1 MKRLWTILTKFLF
14 GVIGI
19 ILISA
24 APALFNGSSFLDF
37 RSYGEALQMIF
48 TGFTTAS
55 EWTLSYRI
63 PGSLE
68 TIPVSFEKFLSG
80 PYVYSMSIFLMAL
93 ALAFVSAFILS
104 FAVLLSK
111 GALKRSM
118 LEIIKVLQSF
128 PDFAYIF
135 LIQIGVIAIFQQTGF
150 LLLSFYSLGGE
161 EIYLAPVVCLSVVPA
176 VLFLKLF
183 ILLYQEEQRYPYVE
197 LARSKGLSRF
207 EVLWKHCTSNVL
219 KSAFY
224 QSKSIVWLALS
235 ALLIIEHLFG
245 GEGILYY
252 LRNDFSP
259 KGIAFIL
266 LTVFIPFY
274 IFYALVELW
283 LGKYE
288 IERNAV
294 FSKFNLRL
302 FDLNEIRAG
311 FRSLFAN
318 RRSASTRLATLKNPR
333 ILIPSFIVLGLFTTS
348 VLYAVFTGD
357 AIAQTNYVYDEEGS
371 IESSAPHS
379 PSAEILFGTDPYG
392 YSIAQQL
399 LVGMK
404 YTIVLSLLIAG
415 LRIVFGYLFGV
426 VYTFFFT
433 DKLRHFV
440 NSIAEGM
447 HFLPLTLVTYILLL
461 PVLIS
466 YGQWELSLSERLMFQ
481 GLIMSLVVLPITTS
495 AIGNEMN
502 DTLKKEYVIS
512 SVLMGGSMSWILSKH
527 IQPELWP
534 KLVLMW
540 VQHIIQVL
548 QMFVHLG
555 ILNIFVGGA
564 LAQSDSPRLI
574 PEIYELSGMI
584 AISREVFSTNQFW
597 MILPPLAVFMILI
610 YCFITIAEGLTQK
623 QLPVVQPEVEDA
635 RDSVKNLDSR
645 PSFTRIRYAEANK
658 E

>member
-1 MKRLWTILTKFLF
+1 MKRLWTILTKFIF

-24 APALFNGSSFLDF
+24 APALFNGASFLDF
-37 RSYGEALQMIF
+37 RSYVEALQMIF
-48 TGFTTAS
+48 SGFTTAS
-55 EWTLSYRI
+55 EWTLNYSN
-63 PGSLE
+63 PSSLE

-80 PYVYSMSIFLMAL
+80 PYLYSMSIFLMAL

-183 ILLYQEEQRYPYVE
+183 ILLYEEEQRYPYVE

-235 ALLIIEHLFG
+235 ALLIIEYLFG
-245 GEGILYY
+245 IEGILYY
-252 LRNDFSP
+252 LRNDLSP

-266 LTVFIPFY
+266 LTVFMPFFV
-274 IFYALVELW
+274 FYAVVELW

-294 FSKFNLRL
+294 FGKFNLRL
-302 FDLNEIRAG
+302 FDLNEIRASL
-311 FRSLFAN
+311 RSLFTK
-318 RRSASTRLATLKNPR
+318 RQSASMRTASYKNPR
-333 ILIPSFIVLGLFTTS
+333 IFIPAFIVLGLLTAS
-348 VLYAVFTGD
+348 ILYGVFTGD

-399 LVGMK
+399 VVGMK
-404 YTIVLSLLIAG
+404 YTIVLSLLIAS
-415 LRIVFGYLFGV
+415 LRIVFGYLFGM

-433 DKLRHFV
+433 DRLRHFV

-447 HFLPLTLVTYILLL
+447 HFLPLTLITYILLL

-466 YGQWELSLSERLMFQ
+466 FGQWELSLAERLIFQ
-481 GLIMSLVVLPITTS
+481 VLIMSLVVFPITMS
-495 AIGNEMN
+495 SIGNEMN
-502 DTLKKEYVIS
+502 ETLKKDYVIS

-534 KLVLMW
+534 KLLLMW

-564 LAQSDSPRLI
+564 VAQSDSPRLV

-623 QLPVVQPEVEDA
+623 QLPIVQPEVEDA
-635 RDSVKNLDSR
+635 RDSVKSSDPR
-645 PSFTRIRYAEANK
+645 ASFTRIRYAEANK

>member
-37 RSYGEALQMIF
+37 RSYGNALQLIF
-48 TGFTTAS
+48 TGFTTPS

-93 ALAFVSAFILS
+93 ALAFVSSFILS

-183 ILLYQEEQRYPYVE
+183 ILLYEEEQRYPYVE
-197 LARSKGLSRF
+197 LARSKGLSHF

-245 GEGILYY
+245 VEGILYY
-252 LRNDFSP
+252 LRNDFSA

-266 LTVFIPFY
+266 LSVFIPFF

-302 FDLNEIRAG
+302 FDLNEIRASL
-311 FRSLFAN
+311 RSLFAKQQ
-318 RRSASTRLATLKNPR
+318 SASMRTASYKNPR
-333 ILIPSFIVLGLFTTS
+333 IFIPAFIVLGLLTAS
-348 VLYAVFTGD
+348 ILYGVFTGD

-399 LVGMK
+399 MVGMK
-404 YTIVLSLLIAG
+404 YTIVLSLLIAS
-415 LRIVFGYLFGV
+415 LRIVFGYLLGL

-447 HFLPLTLVTYILLL
+447 HFLPLTLMTYILLL

-466 YGQWELSLSERLMFQ
+466 YGQWELSLTERLLFQ
-481 GLIMSLVVLPITTS
+481 VLIMSLVVLPITTS

-564 LAQSDSPRLI
+564 LAQPDSPRLV

-635 RDSVKNLDSR
+635 RDSVKSSDTKA
-645 PSFTRIRYAEANK
+645 SFTRIRYAEANK

>member
-1 MKRLWTILTKFLF
+1 MKRFWTILTKFIF

-24 APALFNGSSFLDF
+24 APALFNGTSFLDF
-37 RSYGEALQMIF
+37 RSYGETLQLIF
-48 TGFTTAS
+48 TGFTTPS
-55 EWTLSYRI
+55 EWILNYQNPS
-63 PGSLE
+63 SFE
-68 TIPVSFEKFLSG
+68 MIPVSFEKFLSG
-80 PYVYSMSIFLMAL
+80 PYIYSMSIFLMAL

-111 GALKRSM
+111 GALKRAM

-135 LIQIGVIAIFQQTGF
+135 LIQLGVIAIFQQTGF

-161 EIYLAPVVCLSVVPA
+161 EIYLAPVVCLAVVPA

-183 ILLYQEEQRYPYVE
+183 ILLYEEEQLHPYVE

-207 EVLWKHCTSNVL
+207 EILWKHCTSNVL

-235 ALLIIEHLFG
+235 ALLIIEYLFG
-245 GEGILYY
+245 IEGILYY
-252 LRNDFSP
+252 LSSDFSP

-266 LTVFIPFY
+266 LTVFIPFFV
-274 IFYALVELW
+274 FYAVVELW

-294 FSKFNLRL
+294 FGKFNLRL
-302 FDLNEIRAG
+302 FDLNEIRASL
-311 FRSLFAN
+311 RSLVSN
-318 RRSASTRLATLKNPR
+318 RKTASMRSASFKNPR
-333 ILIPSFIVLGLFTTS
+333 ILIPSFIVLGLLTTS

-371 IESSAPHS
+371 IESSTPHS

-404 YTIVLSLLIAG
+404 YTIVLSLLIAS
-415 LRIVFGYLFGV
+415 LRIVFGYLFGM

-433 DKLRHFV
+433 DRLRHFV

-466 YGQWELSLSERLMFQ
+466 YGQWELSLAERLVFQ
-481 GLIMSLVVLPITTS
+481 VLIMSLVVLPITMS

-502 DTLKKEYVIS
+502 ETLKKDYVIS

-527 IQPELWP
+527 IQPELRP

-540 VQHIIQVL
+540 VRHIIQVL

-564 LAQSDSPRLI
+564 VAQADSPRLV

-623 QLPVVQPEVEDA
+623 QLPVVQPETEDT
-635 RDSVKNLDSR
+635 RDSVKSADTKA
-645 PSFTRIRYAEANK
+645 SFIRIRYAQANK
-658 E
+658 D

>member
-1 MKRLWTILTKFLF
+1 MKQFWAIITKFIF

-19 ILISA
+19 MLISA
-24 APALFNGSSFLDF
+24 TPALFNGASFLNF
-37 RSYGEALQMIF
+37 RSYVEALQLIF
-48 TGFTTAS
+48 TGFTTPS
-55 EWTLSYRI
+55 EWTLTYQI
-63 PGSLE
+63 PFSLE
-68 TIPVSFEKFLSG
+68 TIPVSFSEFLSG

-93 ALAFVSAFILS
+93 LLAFVSAFVLSFMVILS
-104 FAVLLSK
+104 Q
-111 GALKRSM
+111 GAFKRSM
-118 LEIIKVLQSF
+118 LELIKLLQSF

-161 EIYLAPVVCLSVVPA
+161 EIYLAPVVCLAVVPA

-183 ILLYQEEQRYPYVE
+183 ILLYDGEQRQPYAE

-235 ALLIIEHLFG
+235 ALLIIEYLFG
-245 GEGILYY
+245 VEGILYY
-252 LRNDFSP
+252 LQNDFSP

-266 LTVFIPFY
+266 LSVFIPFFV
-274 IFYALVELW
+274 FYTVVELW
-283 LGKYE
+283 LGTYE

-302 FDLNEIRAG
+302 LDLNEIQASL
-311 FRSLFAN
+311 RSFFSKRKPAET
-318 RRSASTRLATLKNPR
+318 RSAFYKNPR
-333 ILIPSFIVLGLFTTS
+333 ILIPSSIVLGLLTAS
-348 VLYAVFTGD
+348 VLYAMFTGD
-357 AIAQTNYVYDEEGS
+357 AIAQTNYVYDDEGS
-371 IESSAPHS
+371 IESSAPHP
-379 PSAEILFGTDPYG
+379 PSQDIVFGTDPFG

-399 LVGMK
+399 MVGMK
-404 YTIVLSLLIAG
+404 YTIVLSLLIAS

-426 VYTFFFT
+426 AYTFFFT

-447 HFLPLTLVTYILLL
+447 HFLPLTLVTYLLL
-461 PVLIS
+461 RPVLIS
-466 YGQWELSLSERLMFQ
+466 FGEWDLSLAERLIFQ
-481 GLIMSLVVLPITTS
+481 VLIMSLVVIPITTS

-502 DTLKKEYVIS
+502 ETLKKDYVIS

-564 LAQSDSPRLI
+564 LAQSDYPRLV

-610 YCFITIAEGLTQK
+610 YCFITIAEALTRK
-623 QLPVVQPEVEDA
+623 KLPVVKAEKEDA
-635 RDSVKNLDSR
+635 CDLKKSSDAA
-645 PSFTRIRYAEANK
+645 PSFTRIRYAEANEK
-658 E
+658 